1 MRPPTIHGLGSD
13 GVTATGL
20 KYVTRRGVLAGTALL
35 AGCQAVPDAAPV
47 IPHLSNDRTGYLLF
61 QAEITPAGL
70 GLFIKDVDALQ
81 ALNPAAVTI
90 FLNSPGGNLQSAQE
104 MTARVQAMQ
113 VRGIQVTMH
122 NVGIVA
128 SAACFLFLAADRR
141 RSVPG
146 GRFIFHQAS
155 VQATPVSGTVSL
167 TFQQI
172 QDLSTQVQ
180 RVERGLTD
188 IITSRTRITPAEAT
202 SFTRR
207 TVLLS
212 ADEAL
217 RDGVIQSIGP
227 ATVPKDGGTF
237 VIRAVPATPRPPPSD
252 R

>member
-1 MRPPTIHGLGSD
+1 M
-13 GVTATGL
+13 TGPKHL
-20 KYVTRRGVLAGTALL
+20 TRRGVLAGTALL
-35 AGCQAVPDAAPV
+35 AGCQALPATMPV
-47 IPHLSNDRTGYLLF
+47 VPHLSNDRTGYLLF
-61 QAEITPAGL
+61 QAEITPVGR
-70 GLFIKDVDALQ
+70 GLFIEDVDALQ
-81 ALNPAAVTI
+81 ALDPAAVTI

-113 VRGIQVTMH
+113 AHGIQVTMH

-128 SAACFLFLAADRR
+128 SAACFLFLAADQR

-155 VQATPVSGTVSL
+155 VQATAASGTVSL

-172 QDLSTQVQ
+172 QDLNSQMQ

-188 IITSRTRITPAEAT
+188 IITSRTRITPAEAI

-227 ATVPKDGGTF
+227 ATIPKDGGSF
-237 VIRAVPATPRPPPSD
+237 VIRAVPATPGPAPPPSD
-252 R
+252 P